1 MFKMNTSVKAL
12 FYCFA
17 VGVLVQVMQV
27 SAASWVNKKTEYIK
41 VEDSIFIEQTVNSTT
56 GEVLSKETVM
66 KTPKGFFQA
75 EKKADGSWGLT
86 DKGKADQASAGS
98 GGEGY

>member
-17 VGVLVQVMQV
+17 AGVLVQVMQV

-41 VEDSIFIEQTVNSTT
+41 VEDSIFIEQTVNSST

-86 DKGKADQASAGS
+86 DKGQADQASSGS
-98 GGEGY
+98 DRGGY